1 MWLLNFLPEWVF
13 HLITLLG
20 IAGIVGSF
28 FLGMVPLISKYKLPL
43 QVISIV
49 LLVGGIYMEGAMSNE
64 EKWQL
69 LVKEME
75 VKVKEAE
82 VKSTLAN
89 QQLEESL
96 TQKTSVIREKGK
108 IRVEYINRLV
118 EGRTV
123 EIVKDMSAEERAIFE
138 KKQKELLDSIKNCPV
153 PRIIVEEH
161 NKAAELFIVV
171 EEQK

>member
-1 MWLLNFLPEWVF
+1 MWLLNFLPDWFF

-20 IAGIVGSF
+20 IGGMVSSF

-64 EKWQL
+64 EKWQMM
-69 LVKEME
+69 VKEME

-82 VKSTLAN
+82 VKSIEAN
-89 QQLEESL
+89 QALEATIL
-96 TQKTSVIREKGK
+96 QKTTGIKEKGK
-108 IRVEYINRLV
+108 TRIEYINRLV

-123 EIVKDMSAEERAIFE
+123 EIVKDMSAEEKEAFM
-138 KKQKELLDSIKNCPV
+138 KKQKELQDALKNCPV

-161 NKAAELFIVV
+161 NKVV
-171 EEQK
+171 EQK

>member
-1 MWLLNFLPEWVF
+1 MWLLNFLPDWFF

-20 IAGIVGSF
+20 IVGIVGSF
-28 FLGMVPLISKYKLPL
+28 FLGMIPLIGKYKLPL

-82 VKSTLAN
+82 IKSVLAN
-89 QQLEESL
+89 EQLEDTL
-96 TQKTSVIREKGK
+96 NQKTTVIREKGK
-108 IRVEYINRLV
+108 TRIEYINRLV
-118 EGRTV
+118 EGKTV
-123 EIVKDMSAEERAIFE
+123 EIVKDMSAEEKAIFE

-153 PRIIVEEH
+153 PKIIVEEH

>member
-1 MWLLNFLPEWVF
+1 MWLLNFLPDWFF

-20 IAGIVGSF
+20 IGGIVASF
-28 FLGMVPLISKYKLPL
+28 FLGMVPFISKYKLPL

-69 LVKEME
+69 MVKEME
-75 VKVKEAE
+75 DKVKEAE
-82 VKSTLAN
+82 IKSMEVN
-89 QQLEESL
+89 QALEATILE
-96 TQKTSVIREKGK
+96 KTSVIKEKGK
-108 IRVEYINRLV
+108 TRVEYINRLV

-123 EIVKDMSAEERAIFE
+123 EIVKDMSAEEKQAFMI
-138 KKQKELLDSIKNCPV
+138 KQKELQDALKNCPV

-161 NKAAELFIVV
+161 NKVV
-171 EEQK
+171 EQK

>member
-1 MWLLNFLPEWVF
+1 MWLLNFLPDWFF

-20 IAGIVGSF
+20 IGGIVSSF

-64 EKWQL
+64 EKWQTM
-69 LVKEME
+69 VKEME

-82 VKSTLAN
+82 VKSIEAN
-89 QQLEESL
+89 QALEATIL
-96 TQKTSVIREKGK
+96 QKTTVIKEKGK
-108 IRVEYINRLV
+108 TRIEYINRLV

-123 EIVKDMSAEERAIFE
+123 EIVKDMSAEEKEAFM
-138 KKQKELLDSIKNCPV
+138 KKQKELQDALKNCPV

-161 NKAAELFIVV
+161 NKVV
-171 EEQK
+171 EQK

>member
-1 MWLLNFLPEWVF
+1 MWLLNFLPDWFF

-20 IAGIVGSF
+20 IGGIVSSF

-64 EKWQL
+64 EKWQMM
-69 LVKEME
+69 VKEME

-82 VKSTLAN
+82 VKSIEAN
-89 QQLEESL
+89 QALEATIL
-96 TQKTSVIREKGK
+96 QKTTVIKEKGK
-108 IRVEYINRLV
+108 TRIEYINRLV

-123 EIVKDMSAEERAIFE
+123 EIVKDMSAEEKESFM
-138 KKQKELLDSIKNCPV
+138 KKQKELQDALKNCPV

-161 NKAAELFIVV
+161 NKVV
-171 EEQK
+171 EQK

>member
-1 MWLLNFLPEWVF
+1 MWLLNFLPDWFF

-20 IAGIVGSF
+20 IGGIVSSF

-64 EKWQL
+64 EKWQMM
-69 LVKEME
+69 VKEME

-82 VKSTLAN
+82 VKSIEAN
-89 QQLEESL
+89 QALEATIL
-96 TQKTSVIREKGK
+96 QKTTVIKEKGK
-108 IRVEYINRLV
+108 TRIEYINRLV

-123 EIVKDMSAEERAIFE
+123 EIVKDMSAEEKEAFM
-138 KKQKELLDSIKNCPV
+138 KKQKELQDALKNCPV

-161 NKAAELFIVV
+161 NKVV
-171 EEQK
+171 EQK